1 MKRVALLLVVVG
13 GLFATAGCETPAY
26 TAQENW
32 QNVSRNYGY
41 DLRQSTDDWN
51 FLWLQDESSRLTTW
65 GVQ

>member
-13 GLFATAGCETPAY
+13 GLFAMTGCETPAY
-26 TAQENW
+26 SGQENW

-41 DLRQSTDDWN
+41 DLRQTTDDWN
-51 FLWLQDESSRLTTW
+51 YLWLQDEPSRLTTW